1 MNNSITGCDRRRRGA
16 LARVLV
22 LRSAAGSSNC
32 KADDR
37 CRGGGLAAVSRSL
50 GVDVFMIVAG
60 IACFTVLMCVY
71 VNRSEMRS
79 AGDAPGEGRS
89 LTVVLM
95 VGICRGV
102 T

>member
-1 MNNSITGCDRRRRGA
+1 
-16 LARVLV
+16 
-22 LRSAAGSSNC
+22 
-32 KADDR
+32 
-37 CRGGGLAAVSRSL
+37 VSRSL

-60 IACFTVLMCVY
+60 IACFTVLIMCVY